1 MLKYGSLNNVSNQNS
16 KTLLP
21 RNLTYN
27 YALNTSSTNIN
38 VINNSSNGTSN
49 STSQSSIN
57 VTDASI
63 DNLNVGTISAQ
74 SNKTDPYIVCN
85 GSIAFSLLRA
95 EYIYHNFKIFPL
107 LFTRDML
114 INNKNLNLNTE
125 TLTIK
130 DNVILLNNQVKEN
143 SFIDNTSDI
152 FISGF
157 IFPIIDQNS
166 STGYYSGLLYL
177 PNNKIEKV
185 NSTSS
190 NYKWTNNKYLLFSD
204 TNKGFYKLKYLSQ
217 DNSFSSYQNPMTST
231 YVDLFDNNDNLANL
245 IVNSLGIT
253 DGELV
258 AFNNEYLNIMLGNQQ
273 NSSINV
279 VTFNKANLT
288 LKNNIDIIFDTS
300 LTIKT
305 LIDYIKFN
313 NSLTTFYTD
322 LFLNNL
328 ISNINFVNNLNF
340 KSNDQTY
347 MIFDNINNRI
357 EFKKNVIVDTIIIL
371 SDLQLNFKDLYF
383 GSEFNIGSLV
393 NDVFVPYINFINT
406 STNKSFNLVIDSF
419 ANNFNINTKL
429 VFRPSSFCMFYN
441 NLNFNS
447 SIGETYFNLS
457 PTDKTVNFVKKVN
470 VDDLNITTNILLKN
484 DIPIKIQNNFS
495 IVNSSDDDLIN
506 FNTNYATFF
515 YNIYLNKNNPKI
527 IFDNERT
534 LEISSLTPNI
544 KLQVKQNNFTIDGPS
559 DNASTTLN
567 VIVGSSLNIKNIGC
581 AYESGLNLFKFVPIS
596 KVYVLSGATKPN
608 ENITFV
614 FQSIFSRSG
623 ENTTQF
629 SGKLN
634 ITSRAMDDD
643 FNFINVYDI
652 NIWSRPNNTE
662 PNNTVPNYTVEYNT
676 KNPINT
682 NFIGDWSINDF
693 VLTEI
698 KSNIDDYWN
707 ISINCKGSPNY
718 NLIWGVK
725 LDALAI

>member
-279 VTFNKANLT
+279 VTFNKTNLT

-419 ANNFNINTKL
+419 ANDFNINTKL
-429 VFRPSSFCMFYN
+429 VFRPSSSCMFYN
-441 NLNFNS
+441 KLNFNS

-457 PTDKTVNFVKKVN
+457 PTDKTVNFEKKVN

-484 DIPIKIQNNFS
+484 DIPIKIQNDFS
-495 IVNSSDDDLIN
+495 IVNSSNNRLIN
-506 FNTNYATFF
+506 FNTAYATFF
-515 YNIYLNKNNPKI
+515 YNIYLNKDNPKI
-527 IFDNERT
+527 IFNNERT

-581 AYESGLNLFKFVPIS
+581 AYEFGLNLYKFVPIS

-608 ENITFV
+608 EDITFV

-623 ENTTQF
+623 ENTIQF

-634 ITSRAMDDD
+634 ITSRAMDGD
-643 FNFINVYDI
+643 FINVYDI
-652 NIWSRPNNTE
+652 NIWSTPNG
-662 PNNTVPNYTVEYNT
+662 TVEYNT

-682 NFIGDWSINDF
+682 NFIGNWSINNF
-693 VLTEI
+693 VLTSI
-698 KSNIDDYWN
+698 LSSTGDYYN
-707 ISINCKGSPNY
+707 ISINCNGSPNY

-725 LDALAI
+725 LDGLAI

>member
-1 MLKYGSLNNVSNQNS
+1 MLKYGSLNNVSNQTS

-27 YALNTSSTNIN
+27 YTLNTSGTNIN
-38 VINNSSNGTSN
+38 IVNNSSSGTTTSA
-49 STSQSSIN
+49 SQSSIN
-57 VTDASI
+57 VADASI
-63 DNLNVGTISAQ
+63 DNLNVGTISAP

-85 GSIAFSLLRA
+85 GAIAFSLLRS

-114 INNKNLNLNTE
+114 INNKNFNINAE

-130 DNVILLNNQVKEN
+130 DNVILLNNQVKQN
-143 SFIDNTSDI
+143 GFIDNTSDI

-185 NSTSS
+185 SSTSS

-231 YVDLFDNNDNLANL
+231 YVDLFDNNDNLSNL
-245 IVNSLGIT
+245 IVNSIGIT

-279 VTFNKANLT
+279 VTFNKTNFT
-288 LKNNIDIIFDTS
+288 LKNNIDIVFDSS
-300 LTIKT
+300 LTIKN
-305 LIDYIKFN
+305 LINYIKFN
-313 NSLTTFYTD
+313 NNITTLYTD

-340 KSNDQTY
+340 ISNNQTY

-357 EFKKNVIVDTIIIL
+357 EIKKNVIVDTIIIL
-371 SDLQLNFKDLYF
+371 SDLQLNFRDLYF
-383 GSEFNIGSLV
+383 GSEFNIGSSI
-393 NDVFVPYINFINT
+393 NNVFVPYINFTNT

-429 VFRPSSFCMFYN
+429 VFRPSSFCMFYSV
-441 NLNFNS
+441 LNFNS

-457 PTDKTVNFVKKVN
+457 STDKTVNFIRKVN
-470 VDDLNITTNILLKN
+470 VDDLNITSNILLKN
-484 DIPIKIQNNFS
+484 EIPIKVNNIFS
-495 IVNSSDDDLIN
+495 IVDSLDNRLLNVDAE
-506 FNTNYATFF
+506 YAKF
-515 YNIYLNKNNPKI
+515 YYDIYLYNEDTQNNVMHKI
-527 IFDNERT
+527 IFKDNSK
-534 LEISSLTPNI
+534 LELRSLTPNI
-544 KLQVKQNNFTIDGPS
+544 KLQVTQNNIFINGPS
-559 DNASTTLN
+559 DNTSTTLN

-581 AYESGLNLFKFVPIS
+581 SYESGLNLFKFVPIS

-614 FQSIFSRSG
+614 FQSIFSLTN
-623 ENTTQF
+623 ELTTQF

-634 ITSRAMDDD
+634 ITSRAMDG
-643 FNFINVYDI
+643 NFINVYDI
-652 NIWSRPNNTE
+652 NIWSTPNG
-662 PNNTVPNYTVEYNT
+662 TVEYNT

-682 NFIGDWSINDF
+682 NFIGDWSINNF
-693 VLTEI
+693 VLTSI
-698 KSNIDDYWN
+698 LSDTGDYYNIT
-707 ISINCKGSPNY
+707 INCNGSTNY

-725 LDALAI
+725 LDGLAI

>member
-279 VTFNKANLT
+279 VTFNKTNLT

-457 PTDKTVNFVKKVN
+457 TIDKTVNFVKKVN

-506 FNTNYATFF
+506 FNTDYATFF

-534 LEISSLTPNI
+534 LEISCLNPII
-544 KLQVKQNNFTIDGPS
+544 KLKLKQNNFTIDGPS
-559 DNASTTLN
+559 DNTSTTLN

-614 FQSIFSRSG
+614 FQSIFSLTN
-623 ENTTQF
+623 ELTTQF

-634 ITSRAMDDD
+634 ITSRAMDG
-643 FNFINVYDI
+643 NFINVYDI
-652 NIWSRPNNTE
+652 NIWSTPNN
-662 PNNTVPNYTVEYNT
+662 TVEYNT

-682 NFIGDWSINDF
+682 NFIGDWSINNF
-693 VLTEI
+693 VLTSI
-698 KSNIDDYWN
+698 LSSTGDYYN
-707 ISINCKGSPNY
+707 ISINCNGSPNY

-725 LDALAI
+725 LDGLAI